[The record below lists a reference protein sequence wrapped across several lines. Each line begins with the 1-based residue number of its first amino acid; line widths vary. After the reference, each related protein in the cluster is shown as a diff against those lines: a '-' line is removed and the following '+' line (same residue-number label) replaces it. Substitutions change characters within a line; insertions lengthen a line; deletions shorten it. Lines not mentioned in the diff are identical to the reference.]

1 MTREA
6 ALPIS
11 PPTNSPCS
19 IRKTR
24 SRIGAAANVF
34 APGIRPMAAVE
45 MPMPTTVII
54 RAVLRPIRSPTWP
67 QTRPPMGRRRN
78 PNANVAKERSVP
90 EARFWFGK
98 NTVGNTVAEARP
110 YR

>member
-1 MTREA
+1 
-6 ALPIS
+6 
-11 PPTNSPCS
+11 
-19 IRKTR
+19 
-24 SRIGAAANVF
+24 
-34 APGIRPMAAVE
+34 
-45 MPMPTTVII
+45 
-54 RAVLRPIRSPTWP
+54 
-67 QTRPPMGRRRN
+67 MGRRRN